1 MKTARPNVLVV
12 DDDDRVLDTATLLLG
27 SLGYEAITAQSGDQA
42 FAILEAHPAIE
53 VLLTDIVLPGNVGGS
68 DLARVAKEA
77 NPGIAIVYT
86 TRYSPMLL
94 LDSEAPCD
102 GLLVRKSWDRD
113 ELRATLSDA
122 LDKVALAR

>member
-12 DDDDRVLDTATLLLG
+12 DDDDRVLDTAALVLG
-27 SLGYEAITAQSGDQA
+27 SLGYEAITAQSSDQA
-42 FAILEAHPAIE
+42 FAILETHPAIE
-53 VLLTDIVLPGNVGGS
+53 VLLTDIVLPGSVRGS

-86 TRYSPMLL
+86 TRYSPMML

-102 GLLVRKSWDRD
+102 GPLIRKPWDRD

-122 LDKVALAR
+122 LEKVTLAR